1 MTVANTA
8 DKALDKRTRPRTVH
22 DSRNPQDACGVTSW
36 SAAPSLDRTRLPLC
50 SAAIGLGRGVVQV
63 RL

>member
-36 SAAPSLDRTRLPLC
+36 SAAPSLDRTRLPL
-50 SAAIGLGRGVVQV
+50 
-63 RL
+63 